1 MADVKN
7 LQGFCGG
14 FDTAAHS
21 ERNMAAKT
29 LECGIEG
36 GDLVIRCNMAHLAF
50 LATRCDGTA
59 DMVVEDPHALALD
72 VAKELMEESD
82 DGTTPIHLMIDAALV
97 AAMENGSEGFAE

>member
-1 MADVKN
+1 
-7 LQGFCGG
+7 
-14 FDTAAHS
+14 
-21 ERNMAAKT
+21 MAAKT
-29 LECGIEG
+29 LECGIED